1 MFSPYTWGS
10 KGGGR
15 PARTPP
21 SPDAPDITVGP
32 ADALGQPRNPSS
44 AASTTGGHTVQDNVP
59 DNDHSDAAAA
69 SGLAD
74 VINACLAYI
83 ISIIQVLAA
92 AGGSHGQLHVLQ
104 FVKHLLELLAVNGLD
119 ADTECLV
126 EAAPADNDRKELL
139 ESFLMALSTEDAP
152 PAGIVAQLVEIVKDC
167 NISGEPAACAA
178 PESPPPA
185 QPMIFHPKN
194 PDTPTVTIR
203 AYDNIFRRFLQR

>member
-15 PARTPP
+15 PSREPP

-44 AASTTGGHTVQDNVP
+44 TASITGGHTAQDNVP
-59 DNDHSDAAAA
+59 DNVHSDAAAA
-69 SGLAD
+69 SGLDD

-104 FVKHLLELLAVNGLD
+104 FVKHLLELLLLAVNGLD

-126 EAAPADNDRKELL
+126 EAAPADNDREELL

-167 NISGEPAACAA
+167 NIPGEPAACAA
-178 PESPPPA
+178 PAPADMHHAPARSAPP
-185 QPMIFHPKN
+185 
-194 PDTPTVTIR
+194 
-203 AYDNIFRRFLQR
+203 